1 MEPTQYQVSDPTP
14 ATVLLVDLRNFT
26 PNLNAAD
33 SDDRGVNQ
41 FCHFLSHFYSLCL
54 DATLIALPPDCRE
67 NAPLYVSSTG
77 DGMLGVVHHP
87 EHVRYGFF
95 ASIIL
100 NTVLQGICEKYNS
113 SRAASTC
120 PQTSFGIG
128 VECGDVCRIQA
139 FVAPGHAP
147 FVDTYIGE
155 CINVAARAE
164 SMTKLYDRSNTILA
178 AGINEQLSTLMYG
191 DSYIELIEQAIND
204 SNTDNERLQAQDRM
218 NEINR
223 GLCLTFM
230 HHHNLKGV
238 AQPMP
243 LFRLAHGSVTLGN
256 PRFDSLLKK
265 LAQDEAHL
273 QEVLEFFE
281 KRIHG

>member
-1 MEPTQYQVSDPTP
+1 M
-14 ATVLLVDLRNFT
+14 VDLRNFT

-33 SDDRGVNQ
+33 ADARGVNR

-54 DATLIALPPDCRE
+54 DSALIALPAELRDE
-67 NAPLYVSSTG
+67 APLYVSSTG
-77 DGMLGVVHHP
+77 DGMLMVVRHE

-95 ASIIL
+95 ATLIL
-100 NTVLQGICEKYNS
+100 NTVLQGICDQYNTTRKS
-113 SRAASTC
+113 SDC

-139 FVAPGHAP
+139 FAAPGKSP

-164 SMTKLYDRSNTILA
+164 ATTKLYDRSNTILA
-178 AGINEQLSTLMYG
+178 AEINEQLSALIFNDRYQT
-191 DSYIELIEQAIND
+191 LIETAISD
-204 SNTDNERLQAQDRM
+204 SNSDEVRLQAQDRM
-218 NEINR
+218 NHINR

-238 AQPMP
+238 SKAMP
-243 LFRLAHGSVTLGN
+243 LFRLAHGSVTIGN
-256 PRFDSLLKK
+256 PRFDALLER
-265 LAQDEAHL
+265 LASDPTHL
-273 QEVLEFFE
+273 EEVLTFLKE
-281 KRIHG
+281 RTHV

>member
-1 MEPTQYQVSDPTP
+1 MEPTQYDVSDPIP

-26 PNLNAAD
+26 PNLNAAKP
-33 SDDRGVNQ
+33 DDRGINQ
-41 FCHFLSHFYSLCL
+41 FCYFLSHFYSLCL
-54 DATLIALPPDCRE
+54 DSTLLALPPNCRGE
-67 NAPLYVSSTG
+67 APLYVSSTG
-77 DGMLGVVHHP
+77 DGMLCVVRHP

-95 ASIIL
+95 AAAIL
-100 NTVLQGICEKYNS
+100 NTVLQGICTKYNQARGIS
-113 SRAASTC
+113 DC

-139 FVAPGHAP
+139 FVSPGKSP

-178 AGINEQLSTLMYG
+178 AGINEELSALIYG
-191 DSYIELIEQAIND
+191 DSYRALIEKAIDD
-204 SNTDNERLQAQDRM
+204 SSSDEARLEAQDRM

-238 AQPMP
+238 SKPMP

-256 PRFDSLLKK
+256 PRFDALLKR
-265 LAQDEAHL
+265 LASDEEHL
-273 QEVLEFFE
+273 QEVLGFIES
-281 KRIHG
+281 RING